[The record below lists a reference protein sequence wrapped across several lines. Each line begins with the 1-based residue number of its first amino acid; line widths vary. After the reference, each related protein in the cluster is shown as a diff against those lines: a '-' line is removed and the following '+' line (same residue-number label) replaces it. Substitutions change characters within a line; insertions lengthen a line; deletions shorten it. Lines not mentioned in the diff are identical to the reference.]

1 MCGIAGSLNFPLPI
15 KRVQDLLAHRGPDEQ
30 TSWSDRGLQFIH
42 ARLAIQELS
51 EAGRQPMHRGPLHII
66 FNGEIYNHFELRE
79 KHQLQCG
86 SHSDTE
92 TLLHLFEKIGVGM
105 LNELDGMFAMS
116 IYDERSQKLWLCRD
130 RAGEKPLYYFMKQ
143 DTLVFASEL
152 RVLSSILKP
161 EIEVSHISTFL
172 TVGFLP
178 TTQTPYKNIMELPP
192 ATYAE
197 VDISTM
203 KVKVDTWWNIESF
216 YKQESAI
223 SLEEALDETDR
234 LLNLSVKRRMLS
246 SDLEVGTF
254 LSGGIDSGLVTA
266 MASKHTDK
274 LKTFTVSFDGL
285 YNEAPLAASVANHLG
300 TQHHEIRI
308 GLDNLENDLETIF
321 ANYGEPMMDDSIIP
335 SYYVAREARK
345 HLTVVLNGD
354 AGDELFAGYRRYV
367 PFTRFDLFSPR
378 GTAVVKALKSMLPPP
393 SDKMNYYNYL
403 YRLVNLFSTQG
414 AETYFSATNDLL
426 HEHKDVFL
434 AAPNTKVLRDSI
446 ARVAALKI
454 SPLKRMLL
462 LDFMNIL
469 PAILLVKMDIATMA
483 HSLEGRSPF
492 LSKELLEFTP
502 MMPDQFKVKGHKSK
516 FILRELAAKYL
527 PAAITTQPKRGFEV
541 PLRSWVDTRFKNI
554 IQDYVGAKN
563 AFVNTVIDP
572 AFIRGLLDK
581 KDPSVHPEQRAKIL
595 FAMLSVECWYKNN
608 MR

>member
-15 KRVQDLLAHRGPDEQ
+15 KRVQELLAHRGPDEQ

-51 EAGRQPMHRGPLHII
+51 AAGRQPMHRGPLHII

-79 KHQLQCG
+79 KHQLQCA

-92 TLLHLFEKIGVGM
+92 TLLHLFEKMGVGM
-105 LNELDGMFAMS
+105 LNELDGMFALS

-130 RAGEKPLYYFMKQ
+130 RAGEKPLYYSLNKDQ
-143 DTLVFASEL
+143 LVFASEL

-161 EIEVSHISTFL
+161 EVEVSHISTFL
-172 TVGFLP
+172 TVGYLP
-178 TTQTPYKNIMELPP
+178 TTQTPYKNVLELPP
-192 ATYAE
+192 GNYAE

-203 KVKVDTWWNIESF
+203 EIKVKAWWSIER
-216 YKQESAI
+216 YYLQESGI
-223 SLEEALDETDR
+223 SRGQALFETDR

-285 YNEAPLAASVANHLG
+285 YNEAPMAASVARHLG

-321 ANYGEPMMDDSIIP
+321 ANYGEPIMDDSIIP
-335 SYYVAREARK
+335 SFYVAREARK

-378 GTAVVKALKSMLPPP
+378 GTGMMKVLKSVLPSP

-403 YRLVNLFSTQG
+403 YRLVNLFSTHG

-426 HEHKDVFL
+426 HERKDVFL
-434 AAPNTKVLRDSI
+434 TAPALKQLIEAITRE
-446 ARVAALKI
+446 AALKI

-462 LDFMNIL
+462 LDFVNIL

-502 MMPDQFKVKGHKSK
+502 MLRDRLKVKGHKSK
-516 FILRELAAKYL
+516 FILRELAGKYL

-554 IQDYVGAKN
+554 IQDFVGAKS
-563 AFVNTVIDP
+563 AFVNTIINP
-572 AFIRGLLDK
+572 AFIRGLLENS
-581 KDPSVHPEQRAKIL
+581 DPSIHSEQRAKIL
-595 FAMLSVECWYKNN
+595 FAMLSIECWYKN
-608 MR
+608 REK